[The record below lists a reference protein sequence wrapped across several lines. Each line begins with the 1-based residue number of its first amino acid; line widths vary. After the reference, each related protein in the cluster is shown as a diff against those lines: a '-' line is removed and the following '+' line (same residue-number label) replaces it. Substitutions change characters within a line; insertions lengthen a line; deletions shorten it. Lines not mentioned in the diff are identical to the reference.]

1 MIGNEDTAKFKC
13 EPSPPPGRA
22 SATGRTRG
30 AAAAGLLLHALADAS
45 AMVMAAL
52 LLQWKLA
59 LADSSQPPQLADLLG
74 PALVC
79 VTYIACQPPRRA
91 LTQLPA
97 LALAITAVWLLWP
110 RHIGAGAL
118 VGVPVGVLAQRL
130 NPRPRP
136 RSALAT
142 LWPAT
147 ALLIAL
153 AAIAHPSGRAGAS
166 LAWTTA
172 LIMPLL
178 ALHLCILLVHPPPAI
193 ERWGEAWDARR
204 RRRLQARGRRPLDPR
219 EAPVLYRRVER
230 SADGRWRWEVR
241 DGRDTVATGASRGHA
256 RAERAADHA
265 CWAHTFRAPAAKAPG
280 TLYVLGVVDG
290 NPFHRRVYALN
301 APPNGDRHARR

>member
-52 LLQWKLA
+52 LLQCKLA
-59 LADSSQPPQLADLLG
+59 LADSSQSPQLADLLG

-79 VTYIACQPPRRA
+79 VTYLACQPPRRA

-97 LALAITAVWLLWP
+97 LAVAITAVWLLWP
-110 RHIGAGAL
+110 RHIGAGALAGL

-147 ALLIAL
+147 ALLITL
-153 AAIAHPSGRAGAS
+153 AAIAHLSGRAGAS

-172 LIMPLL
+172 L
-178 ALHLCILLVHPPPAI
+178 
-193 ERWGEAWDARR
+193 
-204 RRRLQARGRRPLDPR
+204 
-219 EAPVLYRRVER
+219 
-230 SADGRWRWEVR
+230 
-241 DGRDTVATGASRGHA
+241 
-256 RAERAADHA
+256 
-265 CWAHTFRAPAAKAPG
+265 
-280 TLYVLGVVDG
+280 
-290 NPFHRRVYALN
+290 
-301 APPNGDRHARR
+301 